1 MKSLFLLAFLVC
13 SPLWATTDYM
23 RGDVSA
29 ANKAAAAL
37 PFLTKTQLLS
47 LSINAV
53 AMTADIVTSRQA
65 IDRGGRESNPIMG
78 GKTTVLFK
86 VGEMALVTVISYQL
100 YRHGH
105 VKMARIL
112 PLITAAPSGF
122 SAIHNAGVR

>member
-1 MKSLFLLAFLVC
+1 MKRLFLLAFLVC
-13 SPLWATTDYM
+13 PPLWATNYYV
-23 RGDVSA
+23 RGDGSA
-29 ANKAAAAL
+29 ENKVAAAP

-47 LSINAV
+47 LSINAA

-65 IDRGGRESNPIMG
+65 IARGGHEANPIMG
-78 GKTTVLFK
+78 GKTSVLFK
-86 VGEMALVTVISYQL
+86 VGEVALVTVISYQL